1 MEEEQKIR
9 LKALLSAIQ
18 NISVYIED
26 LKIERN
32 LLLNEFRTLQPVNVI
47 DAELHELKNEIEVY
61 KGNIDKQKSFLHD
74 FMKIKKKFLS
84 NFFVPTDTKLSSK
97 GEDNDVN

>member
-26 LKIERN
+26 LKTERN
-32 LLLNEFRTLQPVNVI
+32 LLLNEFRTLQPVNAI
-47 DAELHELKNEIEVY
+47 DIELKELKNEIEVY
-61 KGNIDKQKSFLHD
+61 KENIDKQKSFLLD

-84 NFFVPTDTKLSSK
+84 NFFVPTDIKLSSK
-97 GEDNDVN
+97 REDNDVN